1 MAFTRAGSSDTDASI
16 QERAYGN
23 IKGVSPTSP
32 LTSEVTPFPSLR
44 PGRSNL
50 TFGSG
55 NVDDPGRVSTG
66 ENLAPLRSSSSR
78 GGGGRQG
85 STGNP
90 IGNALQKQ
98 LKRLAPLIGDQIRT
112 SFENAAIREGF
123 GELDDNLLSA
133 QSDAAIRGGFGELDT
148 NLSSVPDSIAF
159 GGGLAGVAGG
169 FTGATPGFGVG
180 ATSFP
185 AGFNE
190 GGFIRKRT

>member
-1 MAFTRAGSSDTDASI
+1 MAFTRAASSDTDASV
-16 QERAYGN
+16 QERAYGT
-23 IKGVSPTSP
+23 IKGVSPVSP
-32 LTSEVTPFPSLR
+32 LTAEVTPFSSPR

-55 NVDDPGRVSTG
+55 NVDDPGRVSSD
-66 ENLAPLRSSSSR
+66 ENLAPLRTTNIS
-78 GGGGRQG
+78 GRQG

-90 IGNALQKQ
+90 LGDALQKQ
-98 LKRLAPLIGDQIRT
+98 LKKLSPLVADQIRT
-112 SFENAAIREGF
+112 ALDNAAVRQGF
-123 GELDDNLLSA
+123 GELDANLISA
-133 QSDAAIRGGFGELDT
+133 QSDAAIRGGFGQLDT

-180 ATSFP
+180 ATSFIP
-185 AGFNE
+185 GFNE

>member
-32 LTSEVTPFPSLR
+32 LTSEVTPFPSPR

-55 NVDDPGRVSTG
+55 NVDDPGRVATG
-66 ENLAPLRSSSSR
+66 ENLAPLRSSSSI

-90 IGNALQKQ
+90 IGDALQKQ
-98 LKRLAPLIGDQIRT
+98 LKRLAPLIGDEIRT
-112 SFENAAIREGF
+112 SLDNAAIREGF
-123 GELDDNLLSA
+123 GELDPNLISA
-133 QSDAAIRGGFGELDT
+133 QS
-148 NLSSVPDSIAF
+148 SVSDSIAF
-159 GGGLAGVAGG
+159 GGGQFGTFSPASQAQSFGGNFGGGG
-169 FTGATPGFGVG
+169 FSAVPSVEGAIL
-180 ATSFP
+180 